1 MSVLPL
7 GVLLE
12 CAGRCHRIHVMV
24 KPGRQFDLE
33 ERTASF
39 GEAVIR
45 FAQTIRETAVTRPL
59 VNQLVRAATSVGA
72 NYCEANDAESKSD
85 FRHKIGIC
93 RKESRETGH
102 WLRMLTAAQPEPAPD
117 TRKLWQEAK
126 ELNLIFGAI
135 IRSSTGRRTPSEA
148 D

>member
-1 MSVLPL
+1 MTGCDLI
-7 GVLLE
+7 
-12 CAGRCHRIHVMV
+12 AARRCHRIGPMV

-72 NYCEANDAESKSD
+72 NYCEANDAESKTD

-102 WLRMLTAAQPEPAPD
+102 WLRMLTAALPESAPE

-126 ELNLIFGAI
+126 ELNLIFGAV
-135 IRSSTGRRTPSEA
+135 IRSSAGRKASNE
-148 D
+148 DSQSG

>member
-1 MSVLPL
+1 
-7 GVLLE
+7 
-12 CAGRCHRIHVMV
+12 MV

-85 FRHKIGIC
+85 FRHKIAIC
-93 RKESRETGH
+93 LKESRETGH
-102 WLRMLTAAQPEPAPD
+102 WLRMLTAALPESAPE
-117 TRKLWQEAK
+117 TRRLWQEAK
-126 ELNLIFGAI
+126 ELNLIFGAVM
-135 IRSSTGRRTPSEA
+135 RSVSGRRASSEDA
-148 D
+148 

>member
-1 MSVLPL
+1 
-7 GVLLE
+7 
-12 CAGRCHRIHVMV
+12 MV

-59 VNQLVRAATSVGA
+59 VSQLVRAATSVGA

-85 FRHKIGIC
+85 FRHKIAIC

-102 WLRMLTAAQPEPAPD
+102 WLRMLTAALPD
-117 TRKLWQEAK
+117 SATETRKLWQEAK
-126 ELNLIFGAI
+126 ELNLIFGAV
-135 IRSSTGRRTPSEA
+135 IRSSTNRKVPPDDA
-148 D
+148 

>member
-1 MSVLPL
+1 
-7 GVLLE
+7 
-12 CAGRCHRIHVMV
+12 MV

-45 FAQTIRETAVTRPL
+45 FAQTMRETAVTRPL

-72 NYCEANDAESKSD
+72 NYCEANDAESKTD
-85 FRHKIGIC
+85 FRHKIAIC

-102 WLRMLTAAQPEPAPD
+102 WLRMLTAALPDSAPE

-126 ELNLIFGAI
+126 ELNLIFGAV
-135 IRSSTGRRTPSEA
+135 IRSSTVRKAPAEDA
-148 D
+148 